1 LPKEKSATKDTLKKP
16 AKLAPYKKLTDNIPT
31 KKLTKKQNERLRV
44 LIAKS
49 QPVEK
54 LDPKIYAKLQST
66 IHEAV
71 EKTMP
76 EYKKWLNSSFGQKVI
91 AEDCDCSSCGN
102 DCPTEICSSCG
113 NDCPTEIC
121 SSCGN
126 DCPTE
131 ICSSCGNDCPTPV
144 ERIADR
150 VANAAINAA
159 MSAAINYAFAET
171 SSKAGGKKGS
181 EAKMRCA
188 VKKQLI
194 KEAKEIGKGK

>member
-1 LPKEKSATKDTLKKP
+1 MPKEKSATKDTLKKP

-113 NDCPTEIC
+113 NDCPT
-121 SSCGN
+121 
-126 DCPTE
+126 
-131 ICSSCGNDCPTPV
+131 PV